1 MRVLE
6 LDDLV
11 LGGLVLGDLVLG
23 DLALVLD
30 GQGLERL
37 QHLVQELSLLCQQ

>member
-11 LGGLVLGDLVLG
+11 LGGLELDGLELDDLELVL
-23 DLALVLD
+23 VLE
-30 GQGLERL
+30 QLL
-37 QHLVQELSLLCQQ
+37 HLVQELSLLCQQ